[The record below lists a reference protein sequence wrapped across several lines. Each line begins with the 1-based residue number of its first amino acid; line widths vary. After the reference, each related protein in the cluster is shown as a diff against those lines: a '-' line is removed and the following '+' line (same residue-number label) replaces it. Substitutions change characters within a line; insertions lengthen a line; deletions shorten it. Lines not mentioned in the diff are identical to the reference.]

1 MCVCVSHALFFS
13 LALDHSATEASRRE
27 LAEVSLA
34 HSCFFKFLYSCI
46 VVPCHVRKA
55 GLGAAGGSKRA
66 GDVITPFGRRAELS
80 YIR

>member
-34 HSCFFKFLYSCI
+34 HSCFFKYCI
-46 VVPCHVRKA
+46 RVLLWPATCGTR
-55 GLGAAGGSKRA
+55 GW
-66 GDVITPFGRRAELS
+66 GRREDPNERAT
-80 YIR
+80 